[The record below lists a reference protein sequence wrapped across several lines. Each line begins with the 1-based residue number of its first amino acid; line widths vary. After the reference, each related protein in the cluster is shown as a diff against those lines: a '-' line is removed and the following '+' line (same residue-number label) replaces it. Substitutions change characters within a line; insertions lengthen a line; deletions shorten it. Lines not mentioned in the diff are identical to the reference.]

1 MASCLIGRW
10 QEKGRELIY
19 LLLDQKGL
27 ELLQPWVRYN
37 EVESK
42 IDKYK
47 GIHVGPPGLSA
58 VVHNAQNEAR
68 PQGHSFK
75 DSILNWFWKPIICHC
90 CDATTRKNCVIHRH
104 LRSISTSEMTDSLC
118 TVMVRSD
125 SENFEWFILESIV
138 LEGIDELIYIQN
150 YCVWL

>member
-47 GIHVGPPGLSA
+47 GDVDKEAIGLA
-58 VVHNAQNEAR
+58 KE
-68 PQGHSFK
+68 FK
-75 DSILNWFWKPIICHC
+75 KFQ
-90 CDATTRKNCVIHRH
+90 
-104 LRSISTSEMTDSLC
+104 E
-118 TVMVRSD
+118 
-125 SENFEWFILESIV
+125 
-138 LEGIDELIYIQN
+138 EGIEFLKKY
-150 YCVWL
+150 L